1 VIDRQKHGVRL
12 QLPRRCY
19 RTGIFIFE
27 INLMRTIKL
36 DLKYLEVYVQISCNV
51 MLCFCFILL
60 GEHLMNG
67 LNQIENISIDD

>member
-36 DLKYLEVYVQISCNV
+36 DLKYLEDVRSDIMQCHAV
-51 MLCFCFILL
+51 LL
-60 GEHLMNG
+60 FYITWRAPDEWFKSNRKHLN
-67 LNQIENISIDD
+67 